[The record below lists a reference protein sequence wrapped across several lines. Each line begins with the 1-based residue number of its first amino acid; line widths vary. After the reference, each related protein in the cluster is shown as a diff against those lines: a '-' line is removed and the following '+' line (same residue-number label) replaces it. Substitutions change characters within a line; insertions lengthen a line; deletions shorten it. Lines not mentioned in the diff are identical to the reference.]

1 MNALFLLVVLLVFI
15 AVGAPVGFVM
25 VIVPTVYI
33 LFTGELPL
41 VTIPYQM
48 YESISK
54 APLIAIPFFLLT
66 GELMNHGK
74 ITDRLVDLSRELVG
88 RIRGGLAQ
96 VNVVVSMIFA
106 GMNGSAVAD
115 SAVVGTLIIPAMQKA
130 GYSGPFSAALTAV
143 SSTIGGIIPPS
154 IIMILIASSL
164 SLSVGALFAAG
175 LIPGLL
181 VGLTLMLLCYI
192 ISFIRNYERY
202 EVPFTWRALG
212 RAFLRSGL
220 ALLIPVILVG
230 GIVSGIWGTVEAG
243 AITAITAFIIGKVIY
258 RTLSWREFFSAVRR
272 AVVTTSSVFIIIAA
286 AGPFGWMLNRVGA
299 LNFVEQWLLSYAD
312 NPIVFALVI
321 VAFMIFVGMVMDV
334 LANIIVLGPTLVH
347 VMVAAGYH
355 EYQAGIIVCVALLMG
370 VVTPPVGIAYFTVSA
385 ISRDRLERV
394 AIALIPFILAEVTVL
409 FLMLLFP
416 AVSLYLPELFGFID

>member
-1 MNALFLLVVLLVFI
+1 M
-15 AVGAPVGFVM
+15 
-25 VIVPTVYI
+25 
-33 LFTGELPL
+33 
-41 VTIPYQM
+41 
-48 YESISK
+48 
-54 APLIAIPFFLLT
+54 
-66 GELMNHGK
+66 
-74 ITDRLVDLSRELVG
+74 
-88 RIRGGLAQ
+88 
-96 VNVVVSMIFA
+96 
-106 GMNGSAVAD
+106 AD

-181 VGLTLMLLCYI
+181 VGLALMLLCYI
-192 ISFIRNYERY
+192 IAVIRNYERY

-212 RAFLRSGL
+212 RAFFRSGL

-243 AITAITAFIIGKVIY
+243 AITACTAFIIGKVIY

-312 NPIVFALVI
+312 NPILFALVI
-321 VAFMIFVGMVMDV
+321 VVFMIFVGMVMDV

-347 VMVAAGYH
+347 VMVAAGYSRVPGGDH
-355 EYQAGIIVCVALLMG
+355 RLRRAAHGGRHATGGDCILHCIGHLPRPARTGG
-370 VVTPPVGIAYFTVSA
+370 VRIDPVHPGRSGRAVPDAAVPRGQSVS
-385 ISRDRLERV
+385 SRAVRVHRLRR
-394 AIALIPFILAEVTVL
+394 
-409 FLMLLFP
+409 MP
-416 AVSLYLPELFGFID
+416 AAVPIRARRRP